1 MAVNIQEEK
10 HAWHALRLHS
20 AHGVIRRLAD
30 PHGAPRGPRSREPAA
45 RGRPAPRHL
54 ELPGARL
61 VPSAAVPPAAPAR
74 IPPLAHVHR
83 VRRRSGGADARRRHT
98 IRAVAP
104 RDDASMKD
112 VEQQVVSRRRRAE
125 APRNTVAV
133 KRRALD
139 LGFDA
144 VGVASLEPNAHAADL
159 DRWLAAGYAGTMT
172 YLHRQAEKRKHPARI
187 MPGARAAVVTLT
199 NYFHG
204 SADPG
209 LSPAAGRVAQYAWSA
224 DYHRVLGRRLE
235 RLATAIR
242 EIVPGAK
249 SRCYV
254 DAGPVPERELA
265 QRAGLGWIG
274 KNMMLIDPSRG
285 SFTFIGVVLT
295 DADLAPDLPFE
306 ADRCG
311 TCRRCLDACPT
322 AAFVA
327 PPVMDARRC
336 ISYLTI
342 EHRAHFTAEERSLVG
357 DWLFG
362 CDVCQEVCPWNVQ
375 FARATADPELAP
387 RSDLLAPDPHEFL
400 ELDEETFARRYGDTP
415 FERPGAAG
423 MRRNA
428 AAVVANRRRQAP

>member
-1 MAVNIQEEK
+1 
-10 HAWHALRLHS
+10 
-20 AHGVIRRLAD
+20 
-30 PHGAPRGPRSREPAA
+30 
-45 RGRPAPRHL
+45 
-54 ELPGARL
+54 
-61 VPSAAVPPAAPAR
+61 
-74 IPPLAHVHR
+74 
-83 VRRRSGGADARRRHT
+83 
-98 IRAVAP
+98 
-104 RDDASMKD
+104 MKD

-125 APRNTVAV
+125 APHNTVAV

-311 TCRRCLDACPT
+311 SCRACLDACPT
-322 AAFVA
+322 SAFVA
-327 PPVMDARRC
+327 PGVLDARRC

-342 EHRAHFTAEERSLVG
+342 EHAGPFRGDDERLVG

-362 CDVCQEVCPWNVQ
+362 CDVCQDVCPWNVK
-375 FARATADPELAP
+375 FARPARDPEIAVRPDLAVP
-387 RSDLLAPDPHEFL
+387 DVTALLEGAPEAF
-400 ELDEETFARRYGDTP
+400 ERRFGDTP

-428 AAVVANRRRQAP
+428 AAVVSNRRRQAP

>member
-1 MAVNIQEEK
+1 MKKNVEQT
-10 HAWHALRLHS
+10 
-20 AHGVIRRLAD
+20 RR
-30 PHGAPRGPRSREPAA
+30 
-45 RGRPAPRHL
+45 
-54 ELPGARL
+54 
-61 VPSAAVPPAAPAR
+61 
-74 IPPLAHVHR
+74 
-83 VRRRSGGADARRRHT
+83 ADASGR
-98 IRAVAP
+98 
-104 RDDASMKD
+104 S
-112 VEQQVVSRRRRAE
+112 VE
-125 APRNTVAV
+125 V
-133 KRRALD
+133 KRRALE

-144 VGVASLEPNAHAADL
+144 VGIATLEANAHAAEL

-172 YLHRQAEKRKHPARI
+172 YLHRQADKRKHPVRI
-187 MPGARAAVVTLT
+187 MPGARVAVVTLT

-204 SADPG
+204 STDPG
-209 LSPAAGRVAQYAWSA
+209 RKPGERRGRVAQYAWSS
-224 DYHRVLGRRLE
+224 DYHLVLGRRLE

-274 KNMMLIDPSRG
+274 KNMMLIDPDRG

-311 TCRRCLDACPT
+311 TCRACLDACPT
-322 AAFVA
+322 SAFVA
-327 PPVMDARRC
+327 PGVLDARRC

-342 EHRAHFTAEERSLVG
+342 EHGGEFDEAERRNVG

-362 CDVCQEVCPWNVQ
+362 CDVCQDVCPWNVK
-375 FARATADPELAP
+375 FARPTSDAELGVRPEIAEPDLAA
-387 RSDLLAPDPHEFL
+387 LLEREPES
-400 ELDEETFARRYGDTP
+400 FARRFGDTP
-415 FERPGAAG
+415 FERPGVEG

-428 AAVVANRRRQAP
+428 TAVLANRPGSRP